1 MMIRLVL
8 DHINWART
16 SFSLT
21 LSSTLVSSTLSLMLI
36 SLTTDMVSWSGDV
49 RCELFHDLST
59 TAEKHDN
66 TSESAA
72 ATTGHIFS
80 LPVIILLTLNY
91 NNTVIIIIITPAAIC
106 SMIIITSLIY
116 NIKLISACDVSV
128 KSSLSVTRYW
138 RLNLVSWLIPVVA
151 YYYQS
156 LTNHYFLSPAS
167 SRSTNSCENNQ
178 INRQ

>member
-80 LPVIILLTLNY
+80 LPVIILTLNY

-106 SMIIITSLIY
+106 SMIIITSLLY
-116 NIKLISACDVSV
+116 NIKLISASDVSV
-128 KSSLSVTRYW
+128 KPSLSVTRYW
-138 RLNLVSWLIPVVA
+138 RLNLVSSLIPVVA

-156 LTNHYFLSPAS
+156 LTNHDSLSPAS

-178 INRQ
+178 INQQ